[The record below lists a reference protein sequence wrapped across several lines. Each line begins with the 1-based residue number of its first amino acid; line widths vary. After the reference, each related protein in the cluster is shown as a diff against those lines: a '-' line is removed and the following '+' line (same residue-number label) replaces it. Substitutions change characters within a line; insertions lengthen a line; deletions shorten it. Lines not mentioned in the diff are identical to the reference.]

1 MFEERQFKMKKVI
14 LGAFLSLTGFLSI
27 ALLLAGSM
35 SNDWTTNGQQSSL
48 WNLSQ
53 YGLMP
58 ALYMFAVLAVIGLII
73 AVIGL
78 LDNKP

>member
-1 MFEERQFKMKKVI
+1 MKKIVF
-14 LGAFLSLTGFLSI
+14 GAFMFLAGFLSI

-35 SNDWTTNGQQSSL
+35 SNDWTINGHFSSL

-58 ALYMFAVLAVIGLII
+58 ALYMFAALAVIGLII
-73 AVIGL
+73 AVTGL

>member
-1 MFEERQFKMKKVI
+1 MKKVVF
-14 LGAFLSLTGFLSI
+14 GAFMFLAGFLSI

-35 SNDWTTNGQQSSL
+35 GNDWTTNGHCSFS

-58 ALYMFAVLAVIGLII
+58 ALYMFAVLAIIGLVV

>member
-1 MFEERQFKMKKVI
+1 MKKVVF
-14 LGAFLSLTGFLSI
+14 GAFMFLAGFLFI
-27 ALLLAGSM
+27 ALLMAGSM
-35 SNDWTTNGQQSSL
+35 SNDWTNGHLSSL

-58 ALYMFAVLAVIGLII
+58 ALYMFAALAVIGLII
-73 AVIGL
+73 AVTGL

>member
-1 MFEERQFKMKKVI
+1 MKKVI
-14 LGAFLSLTGFLSI
+14 FGAFMFLAGFLSI

-35 SNDWTTNGQQSSL
+35 GNDWTVNGQQSSL

-58 ALYMFAVLAVIGLII
+58 ALYMFAVLAVIGLIV

-78 LDNKP
+78 LDNKA